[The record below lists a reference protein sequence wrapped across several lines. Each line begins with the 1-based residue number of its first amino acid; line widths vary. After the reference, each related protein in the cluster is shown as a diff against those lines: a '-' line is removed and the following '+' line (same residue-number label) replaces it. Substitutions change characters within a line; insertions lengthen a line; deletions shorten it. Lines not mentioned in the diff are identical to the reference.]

1 VTRGRERAGGAAR
14 QRIVCLVS
22 ANPLALSE
30 LERLA
35 SRVQGMRVKRAFI
48 DLNASLVTGD
58 IKVPQASVYVLDS
71 WSTVTATE
79 AVVSAMHRRR
89 PDTKLIV
96 LSGKLPDAVSFAF
109 LQLGVKG
116 LIADKDLA
124 EQLPRAVVSVASGG
138 LWIPR
143 AVLSKFLAHT
153 IGAARG
159 AESPRSV
166 SAPRISHRERQVLN
180 CVLKSQSNK
189 EISAELHISE
199 STVKFHLA
207 RLFDKF
213 GVRRRADLILQT
225 VQSAPLV
232 H

>member
-1 VTRGRERAGGAAR
+1 VRERGITSSR
-14 QRIVCLVS
+14 LRTVCLVS
-22 ANPLALSE
+22 ANPLALAE
-30 LERLA
+30 LERTA
-35 SRVQGMRVKRAFI
+35 ARIQGMRVKRALL
-48 DLNASLVTGD
+48 DLNASPITGD
-58 IKVPQASVYVLDS
+58 IKVARASVYILDS

-79 AVVSAMHRRR
+79 AIVSAMHRRR
-89 PDTKLIV
+89 ADMKLIV
-96 LSGKLPDAVSFAF
+96 LSGKLSEGVSFAF

-116 LIADKDLA
+116 FITHKDLT
-124 EQLPRAVVSVASGG
+124 EQLPRAVTAVANGG

-143 AVLSKFLAHT
+143 ALLSKFLAHT
-153 IGAARG
+153 LGANRSGDAHRG
-159 AESPRSV
+159 P
-166 SAPRISHRERQVLN
+166 SAPRISQRERQVLN

-189 EISAELHISE
+189 EIGVELHISE

-207 RLFDKF
+207 RLFEKF